1 MNDASFASLSPT
13 LLARKGG
20 ARPAMRPQH
29 GGMLGSIGSG
39 QDISSDEGLDDLGWN
54 DMGDEHAPH
63 HDADVIKL
71 TPSPMNQETAAHA
84 RQMDKQ
90 SGAKLA
96 EFTVSSSPARDQ
108 QDVLAKRI
116 ERKSPPILSDAIMS
130 NDDDVDDEQDEPG
143 FGTGYAAGHVL
154 EENPGLGDDDYVED
168 DEGHF
173 IGSGLEMHD
182 AAGTEA
188 DHGSSRAITSDK
200 PSENLPQFRA
210 VKAQNPPRAHR
221 VAAAD
226 QGKRAAFTLRLDAE
240 RHLQLRLASTITGHS
255 AQQIVTGALDAFLA
269 AMPEL
274 ATLAAQVKR
283 PGSENS

>member
-39 QDISSDEGLDDLGWN
+39 QDISSSEGLDDLGWN
-54 DMGDEHAPH
+54 DMGDEQVPH

-71 TPSPMNQETAAHA
+71 TPSPMNQETAAQA
-84 RQMDKQ
+84 RHMDQQ

-96 EFTVSSSPARDQ
+96 EFTASSSPARDQ

-130 NDDDVDDEQDEPG
+130 NDDDVDDDQDEPG
-143 FGTGYAAGHVL
+143 LGAEYAAEHVL
-154 EENPGLGDDDYVED
+154 ED
-168 DEGHF
+168 
-173 IGSGLEMHD
+173 
-182 AAGTEA
+182 
-188 DHGSSRAITSDK
+188 TSDK
-200 PSENLPQFRA
+200 PSENLPQF
-210 VKAQNPPRAHR
+210 KAAKPQHPPRAHR

-226 QGKRAAFTLRLDAE
+226 QGRRAAFTLRLDAE
-240 RHLQLRLASTITGHS
+240 RHLQLRLASTISGHS

-269 AMPEL
+269 GMPEL

-283 PGSENS
+283 PDAKNS